1 MFSRQRRNYKIF
13 LYAALTVALCVLI
26 VLLFWPKEPRNEDTP
41 NVTNNQQ
48 EQQTDEYEDDIT
60 DDLYD
65 EESDNP
71 DEENEEEYSEDD
83 YVNNDKLETFYLIKK
98 DGDKIKVFFS
108 DKYGDL
114 IELEE
119 TAIIYDLLPAEDQTL
134 FEEGLRANTQEELSS
149 ILMNYE
155 S

>member
-1 MFSRQRRNYKIF
+1 
-13 LYAALTVALCVLI
+13 VCVLI
-26 VLLFWPKEPRNEDTP
+26 VLLFWPKEPD
-41 NVTNNQQ
+41 NNDAYDKTKAQN
-48 EQQTDEYEDDIT
+48 EQQQTESFEEDSP

-65 EESDNP
+65 EEADLY
-71 DEENEEEYSEDD
+71 DEENEEDYSEDED

-119 TAIIYDLLPAEDQTL
+119 TAIIYDLLPTEDQVL